1 MSQARAQGALAAV
14 GLPGLLCAILT
25 AGLLLWSWRY
35 ASHSFDFT
43 DESFYLIWMS
53 APFRYDWS
61 VSQFGFIYHPLYQ
74 VLDGDIASLRRA
86 NLLFVFV
93 LAWAVSDRYLRL
105 LGAQQS
111 ELGWPRALLAAA
123 LATSA
128 LMVFSAGLITPNYN
142 TLTLQGL
149 LIALLGLMGLQ
160 LPATPRSLPPWLLLG
175 GGGWLVFL
183 AKPSSALALAVLALG
198 YLLMWGRRDVRA
210 AGLSAL
216 TAALLLLASA
226 LVIDGSLSGFVAR
239 LRTGV
244 DIASLIL
251 DQDALTHI
259 FRFDFP
265 ARSAFDQRLCL
276 SLIAVTALA
285 VMSVWAQGRARKIL
299 LLATLLALL
308 DCAWWLWHLPR
319 LSWAS
324 LRHFAGFFCMLG
336 VAFGA
341 LLGGLLTQRQALLRS
356 TTRVHLA
363 TGLLCAAL
371 PYVYA
376 FGTYS
381 NYSQAATKA
390 SFFWMLAGLTC
401 LHPVANQVRQWR
413 VLVPVAVMAALVSAV
428 FITRA
433 MALPYRQAQAL
444 WRNDHQVAIGGPAS
458 RLVVSEAVA
467 AYVGAASDAARQAA
481 FADDTPV
488 IDLSGH
494 SPGLVYALKGT
505 ALGVPW
511 LLGGYPGSLQHAQ
524 AVFARC
530 SCESLAKAWVL
541 VEPDGPRMIS
551 ADALSSFGA
560 VWARDYLEAARW
572 SIAPGVGG
580 EKNARTQ
587 VLYKPVAS
595 AELTARCKALRSAPT
610 P

>member
-428 FITRA
+428 FITRDGA
-433 MALPYRQAQAL
+433 AVSPGAGAVAQRSSGGHRGPCVPAGGERGGGGLCWRRIGRCPAGRVRRRHAGNRSQRTLARSGVCAQGHGAGCALVAGRIPRQ
-444 WRNDHQVAIGGPAS
+444 PAARAGRIRPLQLRKSGEGLGARRTGWTSHDFCRRVKQLRRSVGS
-458 RLVVSEAVA
+458 RL
-467 AYVGAASDAARQAA
+467 
-481 FADDTPV
+481 P
-488 IDLSGH
+488 
-494 SPGLVYALKGT
+494 
-505 ALGVPW
+505 
-511 LLGGYPGSLQHAQ
+511 
-524 AVFARC
+524 
-530 SCESLAKAWVL
+530 
-541 VEPDGPRMIS
+541 
-551 ADALSSFGA
+551 
-560 VWARDYLEAARW
+560 
-572 SIAPGVGG
+572 
-580 EKNARTQ
+580 
-587 VLYKPVAS
+587 
-595 AELTARCKALRSAPT
+595 
-610 P
+610 